1 MIRLISRSAICWTT
15 LPLALIRQPPSPIG
29 TAISILSLS
38 VAEPANPFHPPG
50 AVLEVACRLC
60 ACTLPV
66 CCPCRLPASWDQGP
80 SELRATYSHPPIATL
95 FQPQPALRNRLDSF
109 ILSDSLP
116 QTVAIFPPSSRLALP
131 SFDTTAPSATMNM
144 TDEELDRDWKP
155 NGRRPQSWVPL
166 NLELSRIDDSDD
178 TIADPAPLQQHDC
191 PVLLGRADGHL
202 SHREQRG
209 RPGRADRQ
217 AVSRRHPL
225 AQLLSTSPG
234 AAREPLPLTRALPRP
249 SKQQINT
256 QTTELE
262 ALEARIREMEQ
273 RLTGGNGAKA
283 TSSPRTSRPPVA
295 NAFDNPDGPPP
306 VPEKD
311 QQRSAGRDQQSQ
323 KYGGSRPG
331 TARASQQAVPG
342 ALPPTPV
349 GSEGESEPHECPRS
363 APRPPRA
370 RLSASIASSGKFS
383 SASSSTT
390 LTRVRESPGD
400 DSGSVQ
406 SMSMS
411 GSVTSADYVVVPRP
425 DGDGDKDI

>member
-1 MIRLISRSAICWTT
+1 M
-15 LPLALIRQPPSPIG
+15 
-29 TAISILSLS
+29 
-38 VAEPANPFHPPG
+38 
-50 AVLEVACRLC
+50 AVV
-60 ACTLPV
+60 
-66 CCPCRLPASWDQGP
+66 
-80 SELRATYSHPPIATL
+80 
-95 FQPQPALRNRLDSF
+95 RNR
-109 ILSDSLP
+109 
-116 QTVAIFPPSSRLALP
+116 
-131 SFDTTAPSATMNM
+131 
-144 TDEELDRDWKP
+144 
-155 NGRRPQSWVPL
+155 GYPL
-166 NLELSRIDDSDD
+166 NLELSRIDDNDE
-178 TIADPAPLQQHDC
+178 TRADPAPLQQHDRA
-191 PVLLGRADGHL
+191 VLLGRADGHL

-225 AQLLSTSPG
+225 AQLLLSTSPG
-234 AAREPLPLTRALPRP
+234 AAREPLPLTRAFPRP

-262 ALEARIREMEQ
+262 ALEARLREMEQ

-349 GSEGESEPHECPRS
+349 GSEGESEPHESPRS

-370 RLSASIASSGKFS
+370 RLSASIASSGKFP